1 MITVEEILSLL
12 HLEPHHEEGGYFVET
27 YRSKEFIPESIL
39 PERYKGARSFATA
52 IYYLLTPDTFSAM
65 HRLQTD
71 EIFHFYSGDPVEMLQ
86 LWPDGS
92 GRIITL
98 GTDFLKGDR
107 PQVIVPRGVWQGARL
122 FPGGRFALLG
132 TTVSPGFECADY
144 ESGKRGP
151 LTVAYPR
158 FRDLILSLTSSTA
171 TDSTLGGLPSP
182 AAAPGRVDRKK

>member
-12 HLEPHHEEGGYFVET
+12 RLKPHPEEGGYFVET
-27 YRSKEFIPESIL
+27 YRSNEFIPASIL
-39 PERYKGARSFATA
+39 PGRYKGARSFATA

-86 LWPDGS
+86 LGPDGS
-92 GRIITL
+92 GRIIIL
-98 GTDFLKGDR
+98 GTDFLKGAR

-122 FPGGRFALLG
+122 SPGGRFALLG

-144 ESGKRGP
+144 ETGQRDS
-151 LTVAYPR
+151 LTISYPR
-158 FRDLILSLTSSTA
+158 FRDLILSLTS
-171 TDSTLGGLPSP
+171 P
-182 AAAPGRVDRKK
+182 AASNSASKESAPKCR

>member
-1 MITVEEILSLL
+1 MFTAEQIISLL
-12 HLEPHHEEGGYFVET
+12 HLEPHPEEGGYFVET
-27 YRSKEFIPESIL
+27 YRSQEEIPGSVL
-39 PERYKGARSFATA
+39 PGRYKGPRSFATA

-71 EIFHFYSGDPVEMLQ
+71 EIFHFYSGGPVEMLQ

-92 GRIITL
+92 GRIIRL
-98 GTDFLKGDR
+98 GVDFLKGAQ

-144 ESGKRGP
+144 ETGQRDS
-151 LTVAYPR
+151 LTLSYPR
-158 FRDLILSLTSSTA
+158 FRDLIFSLTSPVVSN
-171 TDSTLGGLPSP
+171 S
-182 AAAPGRVDRKK
+182 APKENAPKCRKDRVDRKK

>member
-1 MITVEEILSLL
+1 MTTAEEILSLL
-12 HLEPHHEEGGYFVET
+12 HLRPHPEEGGYFVET
-27 YRSKEFIPESIL
+27 YRSKEFIPESVL
-39 PERYKGARSFATA
+39 PDRYKGARSFATA
-52 IYYLLTPDTFSAM
+52 IYYLLTADTFSAM

-98 GTDFLKGDR
+98 GVDFLKGER
-107 PQVIVPRGVWQGARL
+107 PQVIVPKGVWQGARL

-144 ESGKRGP
+144 ETGQ
-151 LTVAYPR
+151 
-158 FRDLILSLTSSTA
+158 RDSLTRFYPGFRKLIRSLTPSA
-171 TDSTLGGLPSP
+171 PSDPTLNQGLPG
-182 AAAPGRVDRKK
+182 AAQSRVDRKK